1 MYISRKDID
10 GRCILMSLGERLKEL
25 RKREKLTQQELAQQ
39 IGCSHQTISKYEKD
53 ENMEKIK
60 VISSLSDFFGVSTDQ
75 LIKGTVS
82 KKLGEISVDEERFL
96 NKYRNLSTHDR
107 EIVNYILN
115 MNNSSELQ
123 KPQIIYIEKSVRS
136 VRMKLQS
143 VSAGYGEIID
153 DTSEHEENFPTNIV
167 PDNTSY
173 GVRVNGDSMEPT
185 IMNGQIIWV
194 EERKDRLPNG
204 SIGIFN
210 TIQGQVCKKFYQD
223 GYDGTITLVSQNEKY
238 ENIVI
243 DNPDFYDIMQ
253 GRVIGW
259 CDDPKK

>member
-1 MYISRKDID
+1 
-10 GRCILMSLGERLKEL
+10 MSLGERLKEL
-25 RKREKLTQQELAQQ
+25 RKQRKLTQQELAQQ

-60 VISSLSDFFGVSTDQ
+60 VISSLSDFFGVSTDR

-82 KKLGEISVDEERFL
+82 NKLGELSVDEEKFL
-96 NKYRNLSTHDR
+96 LQYRNLSIHDR
-107 EIVNYILN
+107 KIVDYVLNLTPESENENTNYTQ
-115 MNNSSELQ
+115 SP
-123 KPQIIYIEKSVRS
+123 KIIYIEKAVKS

-143 VSAGYGEIID
+143 ISAGYGEIID
-153 DTSEHEENFPTNIV
+153 DKSEHEENFPINIV
-167 PDNTSY
+167 PNNTSY

-210 TIQGQVCKKFYQD
+210 TEQGQVCKIFYQEGVD
-223 GYDGTITLVSQNEKY
+223 GIITLVSKNDNY
-238 ENIVI
+238 PNIVI
-243 DNPDFYDIMQ
+243 DNPSFNDIMQ

-259 CDDPKK
+259 CDDPKKEK

>member
-1 MYISRKDID
+1 
-10 GRCILMSLGERLKEL
+10 MSLGERLKEL
-25 RKREKLTQQELAQQ
+25 RKQKKLTQQELAQQ

-75 LIKGTVS
+75 LIKGVVS
-82 KKLGEISVDEERFL
+82 DKLGELSVDEERFISQ
-96 NKYRNLSTHDR
+96 YRNLSPHDK

-115 MNNSSELQ
+115 MTPEFENKNTNSTQS
-123 KPQIIYIEKSVRS
+123 PHIIYIEKAVKP

-143 VSAGYGEIID
+143 ISAGYGEIID
-153 DTSEHEENFPTNIV
+153 DNSEHEENFPIDIV

-210 TIQGQVCKKFYQD
+210 TEQGQVCKIFYQE
-223 GYDGTITLVSQNEKY
+223 GIDGTITLVSKNNNY
-238 ENIVI
+238 PNIII
-243 DNPDFYDIMQ
+243 DNPSFNNIMQ

-259 CDDPKK
+259 CDDPKKGKS

>member
-1 MYISRKDID
+1 
-10 GRCILMSLGERLKEL
+10 MSLGERLKEL
-25 RKREKLTQQELAQQ
+25 RKQRKLTQQELAQQ

-60 VISSLSDFFGVSTDQ
+60 VISSLSDFFDVSTDQ
-75 LIKGTVS
+75 LIKGTLS
-82 KKLGEISVDEERFL
+82 KKLGEISVDEEKFISQ
-96 NKYRNLSTHDR
+96 YRDLPTHDK

-115 MNNSSELQ
+115 LASTSENKDSVQ
-123 KPQIIYIEKSVRS
+123 SPKIVYIEKAVKP

-153 DTSEHEENFPTNIV
+153 DASEHEENFPVNIV
-167 PDNTSY
+167 PDNASY
-173 GVRVNGDSMEPT
+173 GIRVNGDSMEPT

-210 TIQGQVCKKFYQD
+210 TEQGQVCKMFYQE
-223 GYDGTITLVSQNEKY
+223 GIDGTITLVSKNNNY
-238 ENIVI
+238 PNIII
-243 DNPDFYDIMQ
+243 DNSSFNNIMQ

-259 CDDPKK
+259 CDDPKKGQASV